1 MKRARRI
8 IEGLTVVAFGAVVLA
23 TTLEALPWRVWLSV
37 LALWPLL
44 IVAVG
49 IDLVGKGLR
58 REWLRVLA
66 SLLVLGGFAYGV
78 MAAATGGAASL
89 QARRGTA
96 PEPWDTIEYV
106 EPAQKPVHRG
116 VARIRGGIGTVSVDG
131 GDALV
136 RARGAAP
143 FTPRFEAEGDGSVAR
158 IDVSLGSRPWLW
170 TSRAAF
176 TELDVELS
184 SRVPWDLT
192 VEAGAAELMADLR
205 DLELSKARI
214 EAGVSDSQVTFGSPD
229 GVVPVEVEAGLSS
242 TVLRFPRDSAFRI
255 TVKGALASVEAE
267 EGVDDLGSVAGT
279 RRFAYGAGDAPD
291 RYEVTV
297 QAGVSS
303 LRIELY

>member
-1 MKRARRI
+1 MMRARRV
-8 IEGLTVVAFGAVVLA
+8 IEGLTVVAVGGVLLA
-23 TTLEALPWRVWLSV
+23 TTLDALSWRVWLSFF
-37 LALWPLL
+37 ALWPLL

-58 REWLRVLA
+58 REWIRVLA
-66 SLLVLGGFAYGV
+66 SLLVLGGFAYAV
-78 MAAATGGAASL
+78 AASVTGGTAVL
-89 QARRGTA
+89 QARR
-96 PEPWDTIEYV
+96 DTMSARWETTEFD
-106 EPAQKPVHRG
+106 EPAQRPVRRG
-116 VARIRGGIGTVSVDG
+116 AATIRGGVGTVSVSG

-136 RARGAAP
+136 RTRGAAP
-143 FTPRFEAEGDGSVAR
+143 FTPRFEDEGDGVVAR
-158 IDVSLGSRPWLW
+158 VDVSLGSHPWPW

-192 VEAGAAELMADLR
+192 IKAGAAELVADLSDVR
-205 DLELSKARI
+205 LSRARI
-214 EAGVSDSQVTFGSPD
+214 ESGVSDSQVTFGSPD

-255 TVKGALASVEAE
+255 SVQGALASVEAE
-267 EGVDDLGSVAGT
+267 GIDDLGSVAGT
-279 RRFAYGAGDAPD
+279 RTFSHGAGDAPD

-297 QAGVSS
+297 QAGVST